1 MGPDGFAQRVEVV
14 AAFHAGNDPAATAL
28 TSPLLYY
35 SSHLHE
41 VSIRQQQL
49 PQWIIGVRIKPG

>member
-1 MGPDGFAQRVEVV
+1 MQEMIRPPQLS
-14 AAFHAGNDPAATAL
+14 PAHC
-28 TSPLLYY
+28 LYY